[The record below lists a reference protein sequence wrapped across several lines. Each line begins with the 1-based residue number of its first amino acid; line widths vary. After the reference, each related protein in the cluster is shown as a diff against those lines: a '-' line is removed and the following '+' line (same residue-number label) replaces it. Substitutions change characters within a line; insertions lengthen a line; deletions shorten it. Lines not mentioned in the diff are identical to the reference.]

1 MIYVILA
8 DGFEEIEAI
17 EPIDIMKRAG
27 LLVTTAGLSDL
38 MVKGAHNISVKAD
51 ILIDDINKAD
61 MELLML
67 PGGVGHELLDKSEK
81 VHELIDYAIENDLYI
96 ASICAAPSIL
106 GKREL
111 LKGKNATCFPGF
123 EDYLIGASLSSK
135 KAVVDGKFITARGAG
150 CAVDFGFL
158 IVELLKDKLLADD
171 LKGKM
176 QYWKNQK

>member
-27 LLVTTAGLSDL
+27 LSVTTAGLSDI
-38 MVKGAHNISVKAD
+38 MVKGAHTITVKAD
-51 ILIDDINKAD
+51 IRIDDINTAD

-67 PGGVGHELLDKSEK
+67 PGGAGHELLDKSEK
-81 VHELIDYAIENDLYI
+81 VHSLIDYAIKNDLYI

-106 GKREL
+106 GKRGL

-123 EDYLIGASLSSK
+123 EEYLLGANLSK
-135 KAVVDGKFITARGAG
+135 EKAVVDKKFITARGAG
-150 CAVDFGFL
+150 CASDFGFL
-158 IVELLKDKLLADD
+158 IVELLKDKKTSDD
-171 LKGKM
+171 LKGTM
-176 QYWKNQK
+176 QY